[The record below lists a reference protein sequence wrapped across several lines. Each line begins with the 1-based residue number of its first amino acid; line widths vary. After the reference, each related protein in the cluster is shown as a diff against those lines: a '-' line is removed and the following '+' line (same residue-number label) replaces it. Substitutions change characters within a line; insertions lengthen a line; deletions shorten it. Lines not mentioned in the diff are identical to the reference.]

1 MPSDRPLVLI
11 STGTG
16 VVDLG
21 LRRENVVTG
30 RNYAQAVLAEG
41 GLPMLVSQRRPGA
54 ADDYVARADA
64 LLLSGGA
71 DVDPARF
78 GQPPHPDLGVVDP
91 ERDAF
96 EIALYRAARA
106 AGKPVLGVCRG
117 IQLINVAEGGS
128 LHQHLPALGRG
139 VQHSQADKGGRPH
152 HRVTLAAGSRSAAG
166 FGAAR
171 PCSSTPTTT
180 RARPPGRRGC
190 VPSPTPRTA
199 SSRPS
204 RRRGRLAAGRA
215 VAPGDELRGH
225 PDQRA
230 PFRGLPGGLPR
241 GRRRLIDSAA
251 CSAPRPP
258 AAARRPAAA
267 AACRPDGG

>member
-1 MPSDRPLVLI
+1 MRSERPLVLI
-11 STGTG
+11 STGTN

-41 GLPMLVSQRRPGA
+41 GLPMLA
-54 ADDYVARADA
+54 AVVDPDAAGDYLARSDA

-71 DVDPARF
+71 DIDPVRF

-128 LHQHLPALGRG
+128 LHQHVPALGRG

-152 HRVTLAAGSRSAAG
+152 HRVTLAAGSRLRDALGADAAFVNTYHHQG
-166 FGAAR
+166 LDRLGTGLRPVAHAEDGLVEAVEATSGAWLLGVQWHPEMSYA
-171 PCSSTPTTT
+171 
-180 RARPPGRRGC
+180 
-190 VPSPTPRTA
+190 
-199 SSRPS
+199 
-204 RRRGRLAAGRA
+204 
-215 VAPGDELRGH
+215 GH

-230 PFRGLPGGLPR
+230 PFASFLE
-241 GRRRLIDSAA
+241 
-251 CSAPRPP
+251 
-258 AAARRPAAA
+258 
-267 AACRPDGG
+267 ACRAAVPA

>member
-1 MPSDRPLVLI
+1 MRTDRPLVLI
-11 STGTG
+11 STGTN

-41 GLPMLVSQRRPGA
+41 GLPMLA
-54 ADDYVARADA
+54 AVVDAAAATDYVARADA

-78 GQPPHPDLGVVDP
+78 GQPPHPDLGIVDP

-96 EIALYRAARA
+96 EIALYLAARE

-128 LHQHLPALGRG
+128 LHQHLPALGGG

-152 HRVTLAAGSRSAAG
+152 HRVTLAAGSRLSAA
-166 FGAAR
+166 FGAPAAFVNTYHHQGLDRLGSGLR
-171 PCSSTPTTT
+171 PV
-180 RARPPGRRGC
+180 AHAEDGL
-190 VPSPTPRTA
+190 VE
-199 SSRPS
+199 
-204 RRRGRLAAGRA
+204 A
-215 VAPGDELRGH
+215 VEATSGAWLLGVQWH
-225 PDQRA
+225 PEMSYADFPAQRA
-230 PFRGLPGGLPR
+230 PF
-241 GRRRLIDSAA
+241 AA
-251 CSAPRPP
+251 FLE
-258 AAARRPAAA
+258 
-267 AACRPDGG
+267 ACRGAVPA